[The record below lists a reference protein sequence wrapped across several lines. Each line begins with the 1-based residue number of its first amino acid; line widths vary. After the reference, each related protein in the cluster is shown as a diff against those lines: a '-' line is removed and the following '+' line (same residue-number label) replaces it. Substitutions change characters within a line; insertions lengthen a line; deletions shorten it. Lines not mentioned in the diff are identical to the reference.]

1 MVDIQTAPDRD
12 AMAAEDNGERSAV
25 PDAAIADSGLA
36 AISAVAGYFRIAS
49 RPETLSRELALT
61 APAARDDLLRV
72 AKIIGLKART

>member
-1 MVDIQTAPDRD
+1 MTDTQTASELGAAKAEIRD
-12 AMAAEDNGERSAV
+12 DLTPAPEAT
-25 PDAAIADSGLA
+25 IADSGLA